1 LAGLTIHQDGHLPA
15 CQIFVPPS
23 SIPLRRPFQVSNRKF
38 LSGPRLAI
46 LVAIVLALAGGAYVF
61 TASNTIAS
69 GGTAGE
75 GESPTMTGYTA
86 TAVSWTLDTTNPA
99 NIQKVSF
106 SLTPVT
112 ASTTVYAGS
121 DNSTTITWSSACVQS
136 GLSGN
141 TATETCT
148 FATEPT
154 ANATVKLAVSAAN

>member
-1 LAGLTIHQDGHLPA
+1 
-15 CQIFVPPS
+15 
-23 SIPLRRPFQVSNRKF
+23 VSNRKS

-69 GGTAGE
+69 GGAAGE

-86 TAVSWTLDTTNPA
+86 TGVSWTLDTANPA

-106 SLTPVT
+106 SLNPVT

-121 DNSTTITWSSACVQS
+121 DNGTTITWSSACAQGTVTA
-136 GLSGN
+136 G

-154 ANATVKLAVSAAN
+154 ANGTVKLAVSAAN

>member
-1 LAGLTIHQDGHLPA
+1 VL
-15 CQIFVPPS
+15 
-23 SIPLRRPFQVSNRKF
+23 NRKF

-75 GESPTMTGYTA
+75 GESPTMTGYAA
-86 TAVSWTLDTTNPA
+86 TAVSWTLDPANPA

-106 SLTPVT
+106 SLNPVT

-121 DNSTTITWSSACVQS
+121 DNGTTITWSGACAQGTVIA
-136 GLSGN
+136 G

-148 FATEPT
+148 FSTEPT
-154 ANATVKLAVSAAN
+154 ANGTVKLAVSAAN